1 MILEAFAEYLHEAD
15 PDIHSSDVLVQW
27 LLEMMMN
34 ANPKSPIERVIQLEI
49 SICDETAEKPDDC
62 CAIALPKSAHI
73 LERLTAVLDNMESA
87 RETCNHN
94 YEFRGASQSGSR
106 LLKSLDEY
114 SKSYENQKWAR
125 WVHQVKASDF
135 KGEKKNNP

>member
-15 PDIHSSDVLVQW
+15 PRIHSSDVLALW
-27 LLEMMMN
+27 LLEKLSIK
-34 ANPKSPIERVIQLEI
+34 PTSPVEKVLQLEI
-49 SICDETAEKPDDC
+49 FVCQRDFDPDDETWVLN
-62 CAIALPKSAHI
+62 LPKTNSVIEKLNALI
-73 LERLTAVLDNMESA
+73 DEMDDPEFSENPV
-87 RETCNHN
+87 N
-94 YEFRGASQSGSR
+94 YVFKGTSHSGIR

-135 KGEKKNNP
+135 KKKKKNNS